1 MTPYLSEK
9 IRNLSF
15 FSMLLV
21 VLLHGQLISISTG
34 YVLWIQR
41 LVSGELTRIA
51 VPLFFAI
58 SGYLFFQ
65 NFSKPAYIFFR
76 GKIHKRFYTILLPYL
91 FWSILGI
98 VFLYL
103 MQTCLPNSSFF
114 SRKLITEYSLV
125 DILYTIFINPIGTYQ
140 LWFLKDLFILIL
152 FTPIIYWGIKYL
164 RFFLILLLC
173 FFWINGIQYF
183 IQIESIFFFVL
194 GGYIALEYKS
204 ILYKK
209 YSQKIIAILKFCIW
223 LIFCGFLVEYN
234 LGYYSHCIGILLG
247 IWSLWCMYDVLYSYI
262 RRINNL
268 KKLAGYSF
276 FIYVAHE
283 PLLTVIKKLLL
294 CIGGSPI
301 MILIIY
307 FMAPLITICVCV
319 VIGCLLK
326 DRFPKFYAFISGGR

>member
-34 YVLWIQR
+34 YALWIQR

-65 NFSKPAYIFFR
+65 NFSSPIKEFFEN
-76 GKIHKRFYTILLPYL
+76 KIKKRVHTVLLPYL
-91 FWSILGI
+91 LWSIWGFILLSLIQWILPGYGMSI
-98 VFLYL
+98 VGHKPNEVLYIIFL
-103 MQTCLPNSSFF
+103 
-114 SRKLITEYSLV
+114 
-125 DILYTIFINPIGTYQ
+125 NPVGTYQ

-209 YSQKIIAILKFCIW
+209 YSQKIIAILQFCIW

-294 CIGGSPI
+294 CIGNSS
-301 MILIIY
+301 ILILMIY
-307 FMAPLITICVCV
+307 FMAPLVTISICIV
-319 VIGCLLK
+319 VGCILK
-326 DRFPKFYAFISGGR
+326 SKIPKFYAFISGGR

>member
-34 YVLWIQR
+34 YALWIQR

-65 NFSKPAYIFFR
+65 NFSSPIKEFFEN
-76 GKIHKRFYTILLPYL
+76 KIKKRVHTVLLPYL
-91 FWSILGI
+91 LWSIWGFILLSLIQWILPGYGMSI
-98 VFLYL
+98 VGHKPNEVLYIIFL
-103 MQTCLPNSSFF
+103 
-114 SRKLITEYSLV
+114 
-125 DILYTIFINPIGTYQ
+125 NPVGTYQ

-262 RRINNL
+262 KRINNL

-294 CIGGSPI
+294 CIGNSS
-301 MILIIY
+301 ILILMIY
-307 FMAPLITICVCV
+307 FMAPLVTISICIV
-319 VIGCLLK
+319 VGCILK
-326 DRFPKFYAFISGGR
+326 SKIPKFYAFISGGR

>member
-34 YVLWIQR
+34 YALWIQR

-65 NFSKPAYIFFR
+65 NFSSPIKEFFEN
-76 GKIHKRFYTILLPYL
+76 KIKKRVHTVLLPYL
-91 FWSILGI
+91 LWSIWGFILLSLIQWILPGYGMSI
-98 VFLYL
+98 VGHKPNEVLYIIFL
-103 MQTCLPNSSFF
+103 
-114 SRKLITEYSLV
+114 
-125 DILYTIFINPIGTYQ
+125 NPVGTYQ

-294 CIGGSPI
+294 CIGNSS
-301 MILIIY
+301 ILILMIY
-307 FMAPLITICVCV
+307 FMAPLVTISICIV
-319 VIGCLLK
+319 VGCILK
-326 DRFPKFYAFISGGR
+326 SKIPKFYAFISGGR

>member
-34 YVLWIQR
+34 YALWIQR

-65 NFSKPAYIFFR
+65 NFSSPIKEFFEN
-76 GKIHKRFYTILLPYL
+76 KIKKRVHTVLLPYL
-91 FWSILGI
+91 LWSIWGFILLSLIQWILPGYGMSI
-98 VFLYL
+98 VGHKPNEVLYIIFL
-103 MQTCLPNSSFF
+103 
-114 SRKLITEYSLV
+114 
-125 DILYTIFINPIGTYQ
+125 NPVGTYQ
-140 LWFLKDLFILIL
+140 LWFLKDLFVLIVCS
-152 FTPIIYWGIKYL
+152 PIIYWGIK
-164 RFFLILLLC
+164 FINIAFILLL
-173 FFWINGIQYF
+173 FPLWILGIQYF
-183 IQIESIFFFVL
+183 IHIESVFFFVL
-194 GGYIALEYKS
+194 GAYIALKHRY
-204 ILYKK
+204 ILEKR
-209 YSQKIIAILKFCIW
+209 YSKNLIVITQFCLW
-223 LIFCGFLVEYN
+223 VIFCCFLTEYTP
-234 LGYYSHCIGILLG
+234 GYVFHCLGILWG

-294 CIGGSPI
+294 CIGNSSI
-301 MILIIY
+301 LILIIY
-307 FMAPLITICVCV
+307 FMAPLVTISICIV
-319 VIGCLLK
+319 VGCILK
-326 DRFPKFYAFISGGR
+326 SKIPKFYAFISGGRL

>member
-34 YVLWIQR
+34 YALWIQR

-65 NFSKPAYIFFR
+65 NFSSPIKEFFEN
-76 GKIHKRFYTILLPYL
+76 KIKKRVHTVLLPYL
-91 FWSILGI
+91 LWSIWGFILLSLIQWILPGYGMSI
-98 VFLYL
+98 VGHKPNEVLYIIFL
-103 MQTCLPNSSFF
+103 
-114 SRKLITEYSLV
+114 
-125 DILYTIFINPIGTYQ
+125 NPVGTYQ

>member
-34 YVLWIQR
+34 YALWIQR

-65 NFSKPAYIFFR
+65 NFSSPIKEFFEN
-76 GKIHKRFYTILLPYL
+76 KIKKRVHTVLLPYL
-91 FWSILGI
+91 LWSIWGFILLSLIQWILPGYGMSTVGHKSNEVLYI
-98 VFLYL
+98 IFL
-103 MQTCLPNSSFF
+103 
-114 SRKLITEYSLV
+114 
-125 DILYTIFINPIGTYQ
+125 NPVGTYQ
-140 LWFLKDLFILIL
+140 LWFLKDLFVLIVCS
-152 FTPIIYWGIKYL
+152 PIIYWGIK
-164 RFFLILLLC
+164 FINIAFILLL
-173 FFWINGIQYF
+173 FPLWILGIQYF
-183 IQIESIFFFVL
+183 IHIESVFFFVL
-194 GGYIALEYKS
+194 GAYIALKHRY
-204 ILYKK
+204 ILEKR
-209 YSQKIIAILKFCIW
+209 YSKNLIVITQFCLW
-223 LIFCGFLVEYN
+223 VIFCCFLTEYTP
-234 LGYYSHCIGILLG
+234 GYVFHCLGILWG
-247 IWSLWCMYDVLYSYI
+247 IWSVWYLYDISYPYI
-262 RRINNL
+262 IQIKIL
-268 KKLAGYSF
+268 KKVVGYSF

-294 CIGGSPI
+294 YIGDSSI

-326 DRFPKFYAFISGGR
+326 DRYPKFYAFISGGR